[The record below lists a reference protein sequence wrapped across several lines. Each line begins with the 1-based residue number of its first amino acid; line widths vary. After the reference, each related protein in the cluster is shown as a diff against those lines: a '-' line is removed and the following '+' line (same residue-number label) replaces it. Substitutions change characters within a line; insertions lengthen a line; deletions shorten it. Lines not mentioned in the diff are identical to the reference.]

1 MEFMT
6 IQGDPV
12 HHSKGALERLEEA
25 TRRTHRLY
33 LASLMRVEALE
44 DAAVMPGT
52 SEHEAAEIDRE
63 LHFRL
68 VNTHIDR
75 LGYVPKG
82 LAKRSEIRL
91 ENA

>member
-1 MEFMT
+1 MT

-12 HHSKGALERLEEA
+12 HRLKDALERLEEA
-25 TRRTHRLY
+25 NRRTHRLD
-33 LASLMRVEALE
+33 LASLMRVEALA

-52 SEHEAAEIDRE
+52 SKCEAAEVDRE

-68 VNTHIDR
+68 VNAHIHR

-82 LAKRSEIRL
+82 LAKRFEIRL

>member
-1 MEFMT
+1 M
-6 IQGDPV
+6 
-12 HHSKGALERLEEA
+12 HRSKDALERLEEA
-25 TRRTHRLY
+25 TRWTHRLY

-52 SEHEAAEIDRE
+52 SAAEIDRE

-68 VNTHIDR
+68 VNAHIDR

-82 LAKRSEIRL
+82 LARHSEIRL